1 MPHSSIRPLTA
12 ADEPFLWEIMYHAI
26 HVAEGEAPPP
36 RDIVRRPE
44 LAHYLDSWGR
54 EHDGGFIAELN
65 GVPVGAVWLRLL
77 KGDDAGYGYVDDAT
91 PELSMALLPDYRGQG
106 IGTRLLEAALADAT
120 KRYAAVSLS
129 VDPSNAAMR
138 LYERFGFVVV
148 GESGTS
154 LTMKKAFS

>member
-1 MPHSSIRPLTA
+1 MQPYTMRPLSA

-26 HVAEGEAPPP
+26 HVAEGEAPP

-44 LAHYLDSWGR
+44 LAHYLDGWGR
-54 EHDGGFIAELN
+54 EHDGGFIAEVD
-65 GVPVGAVWLRLL
+65 GQPVGAVWLRLL
-77 KGDDAGYGYVDDAT
+77 QGDDQGYGYVDDAT
-91 PELSMALLPDYRGQG
+91 PELSIALLAEHRGRG
-106 IGTRLLEAALADAT
+106 VGTRLLEAGLDDAS

-148 GESGTS
+148 GESSTS
-154 LTMKKAFS
+154 LTMKKVF